1 MKEGCI
7 RGCHRRTSEDHAG
20 LHGLQAPQLHHQEEP
35 AQRPRPARAQEV
47 LPELP
52 HAHRAPRDSLTAR
65 CCRLPDVPLD
75 ASLVG
80 RAYPAS
86 APYEVGREKVREL
99 AEALGDR
106 NPVYTDGEAAA
117 VLGYQDVI
125 APPTFA
131 FVVAWRGLAPL

>member
-20 LHGLQAPQLHHQEEP
+20 LHGLQAPELHHQEEP

-52 HAHRAPRDSLTAR
+52 DAHRAPRDSLTLVA
-65 CCRLPDVPLD
+65 DVPLD

-86 APYEVGREKVREL
+86 PVYEVGREKVREL
-99 AEALGDR
+99 ADALGDR
-106 NPVYTDGEAAA
+106 N
-117 VLGYQDVI
+117 
-125 APPTFA
+125 
-131 FVVAWRGLAPL
+131 